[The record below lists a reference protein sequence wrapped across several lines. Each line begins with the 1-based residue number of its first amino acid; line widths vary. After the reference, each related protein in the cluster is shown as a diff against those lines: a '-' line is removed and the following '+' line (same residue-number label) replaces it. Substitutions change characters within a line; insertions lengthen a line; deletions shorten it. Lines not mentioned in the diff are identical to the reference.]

1 VGGTPLLTTY
11 TVPLTGAYTTE
22 DAGLEIIDSGAE
34 YGPQATGAVGATR
47 QFTIDNLTSKS
58 LTLSI
63 ALPRQFV
70 LSGAPCSGLAPNASC
85 NFSVAFLPLANGD
98 ITGTLFAEGTP
109 TDGSATLDGIGYVEG
124 YGVGTGA
131 LSIAGGGLLP
141 GGVLGFGQVPS
152 GGVAKQTLTLT
163 NSSTTQPLTVRRITS
178 EWPFLATS
186 TCGATLTA
194 GGSCAVTLSYTP
206 INQVATGTE
215 SPPSLTD
222 SGTLVIES
230 DAISSPDLIDLTGSS
245 TPATVGSPSNTAPQA
260 AFVATPSS
268 LTFAT
273 TTAGDISAPQ
283 SVTLDN
289 TGTATVSILGLQTSA
304 DFSVTSDCSTIVPGA
319 SCALTV
325 TFTPQNS
332 VQLGASKTRISAVE
346 ISSNASTPLEFI
358 SLIGVASA
366 PTLVL
371 AQTSLDFGTLPVGT
385 SFTQSFQVTNASASP
400 TTFNGITATGDF
412 SAANG
417 SCPAP
422 GLALA
427 AGTSCMPQI
436 TFTPTQVGARTG
448 TLSIA
453 TSATTLPL
461 TVTLTGVGV
470 QSHLQI
476 TPAALSFGPIAVG
489 APASLSLT
497 LANTGTAA
505 ITGIGLA
512 VTGDYAVTVPCA
524 AMTLGLGAS
533 CSVTVT
539 FTPTAIGARN
549 GTLTVTS
556 SDGSSPDAVP
566 LTGSG
571 VGNGTFTLTT
581 NGDSSASA
589 TVASGSGS
597 PAAYGLTVTPVNGFS
612 GTVVLNCTPVMA
624 AQFGEC
630 SLLPS
635 SVTLSGAAQ
644 NAVATLTT
652 VTSVAAGMLPAR
664 PGGSREDKPGR
675 SFGDTALGLLLPALI
690 FTWKARRSRHRAWRR
705 VGPMA
710 WSLVAT
716 MALLSAGGCGGGSNN
731 STANPDLRYV
741 AKGTYQYQVS
751 ASSVSGGTQIT
762 QTVTLNLTVQ

>member
-385 SFTQSFQVTNASASP
+385 SFTQSF
-400 TTFNGITATGDF
+400 TGYQCERKPDD
-412 SAANG
+412 
-417 SCPAP
+417 
-422 GLALA
+422 
-427 AGTSCMPQI
+427 
-436 TFTPTQVGARTG
+436 
-448 TLSIA
+448 
-453 TSATTLPL
+453 
-461 TVTLTGVGV
+461 
-470 QSHLQI
+470 LQRH
-476 TPAALSFGPIAVG
+476 
-489 APASLSLT
+489 
-497 LANTGTAA
+497 
-505 ITGIGLA
+505 
-512 VTGDYAVTVPCA
+512 Y
-524 AMTLGLGAS
+524 
-533 CSVTVT
+533 
-539 FTPTAIGARN
+539 
-549 GTLTVTS
+549 
-556 SDGSSPDAVP
+556 
-566 LTGSG
+566 
-571 VGNGTFTLTT
+571 GNGRLQRSERLMPGAWAGAGG
-581 NGDSSASA
+581 GDELY
-589 TVASGSGS
+589 
-597 PAAYGLTVTPVNGFS
+597 AADHVH
-612 GTVVLNCTPVMA
+612 A
-624 AQFGEC
+624 
-630 SLLPS
+630 
-635 SVTLSGAAQ
+635 
-644 NAVATLTT
+644 
-652 VTSVAAGMLPAR
+652 
-664 PGGSREDKPGR
+664 D
-675 SFGDTALGLLLPALI
+675 
-690 FTWKARRSRHRAWRR
+690 
-705 VGPMA
+705 
-710 WSLVAT
+710 
-716 MALLSAGGCGGGSNN
+716 AGGCAHGDAVDCDIGDDASADGDADGRGRAVASADHACGPELWADRGGRAGEPL
-731 STANPDLRYV
+731 ADAGEHRY
-741 AKGTYQYQVS
+741 
-751 ASSVSGGTQIT
+751 GGDHRA
-762 QTVTLNLTVQ
+762 